1 MRALVVCLLF
11 RLYDYFYFIFISL
24 SWVVFLKTELP
35 SNHKTFYFQSLIYFN
50 NKPVQQVSRQKHL
63 GLISEISLTFDEHT
77 KAITSK
83 VSKTI
88 DLLRKINKNLP
99 RSSLTIIYKS
109 FVRPHLDYGD
119 VLFDKVY
126 NNSI

>member
-11 RLYDYFYFIFISL
+11 WLYDYFYFIFISL
-24 SWVVFLKTELP
+24 SWVVFLKTELT

-63 GLISEISLTFDEHT
+63 GLISEISLTFDEHI

-99 RSSLTIIYKS
+99 HSSLTTIYKS

-119 VLFDKVY
+119 VLFDKAY
-126 NNSI
+126 NNSL